1 MGKLLGL
8 LPMTSINL
16 ILRPS
21 MQKLNRTKLI
31 AVRFNNIIFK
41 KWIIHRIEVHKG
53 CKSIPTD

>member
-1 MGKLLGL
+1 
-8 LPMTSINL
+8 
-16 ILRPS
+16 